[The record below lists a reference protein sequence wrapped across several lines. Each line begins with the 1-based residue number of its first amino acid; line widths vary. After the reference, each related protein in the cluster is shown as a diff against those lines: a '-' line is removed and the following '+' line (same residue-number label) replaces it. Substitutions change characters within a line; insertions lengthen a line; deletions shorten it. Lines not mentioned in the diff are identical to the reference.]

1 MLFLY
6 PRVEHSKVHDMNGL
20 PAQYVLLSSG
30 IILLIAVIY
39 MLRPSIMKQAHPE
52 LEDKKIVEVPVK
64 VVPS

>member
-1 MLFLY
+1 MSLMPLAMVLFGFLY
-6 PRVEHSKVHDMNGL
+6 DIV
-20 PAQYVLLSSG
+20 PAQYVLLGSS

-52 LEDKKIVEVPVK
+52 LEDKKIIEEPVK